1 MDFCAQAAART
12 WEYLQLLGLMAGT
25 IEVVPRA
32 REYLR
37 LLRKALLSRE
47 ELTELENAMV
57 TIMRVFHLY
66 SGYQCKLKKADLSM
80 LINKELPQF
89 IQEIHDPQVLD
100 QLIADL
106 DINGDSE
113 IDFQEYSTLI
123 AMVTAACQQFFS
135 QKESQ

>member
-1 MDFCAQAAART
+1 MLFKSKFSP
-12 WEYLQLLGLMAGT
+12 
-25 IEVVPRA
+25 IE
-32 REYLR
+32 
-37 LLRKALLSRE
+37 RE

-66 SGYQCKLKKADLSM
+66 SRYQCKLKKADLKK

-89 IQEIHDPQVLD
+89 IQEIHEPQVLD

-123 AMVTAACQQFFS
+123 AMVTVACQQFFVH
-135 QKESQ
+135 KESK